1 MPHSDTIQPQKCVI
15 HIFNPETDYALAS
28 GCLRYNPPASILRL
42 RRDMALFPATFA
54 DDGDAILILDDRNSV
69 TIPQNYCGAEIVEL
83 GEAADF
89 IKCRIS
95 QGDTVEIKP
104 WGWNHSLRKTLL
116 SAGIPESLLKSDE
129 EISSLRALSH
139 RRTTIPFNRK
149 LRRMLPEMNIPEAC
163 EFTDTDSTLEFTVA
177 NPGAYLKAP
186 WSSSGRGVVCTS
198 GLSVRKIR
206 EWASGCIRRQGS
218 VMAERGYNRIADFA
232 TEWELSAGK
241 AIFAGV
247 SLFSTTPDGRYV
259 RNSFDSQESIFSR
272 IATFSAEWS
281 SRLIEAQ
288 RKALE
293 ILIAPSYSGPAG
305 IDMLATDEGRI
316 VPCVEINLRQT
327 MGMAALRVT
336 SRPQSPTEGHPPK
349 PKH

>member
-1 MPHSDTIQPQKCVI
+1 
-15 HIFNPETDYALAS
+15 
-28 GCLRYNPPASILRL
+28 
-42 RRDMALFPATFA
+42 
-54 DDGDAILILDDRNSV
+54 
-69 TIPQNYCGAEIVEL
+69 
-83 GEAADF
+83 
-89 IKCRIS
+89 
-95 QGDTVEIKP
+95 
-104 WGWNHSLRKTLL
+104 
-116 SAGIPESLLKSDE
+116 
-129 EISSLRALSH
+129 
-139 RRTTIPFNRK
+139 
-149 LRRMLPEMNIPEAC
+149 
-163 EFTDTDSTLEFTVA
+163 
-177 NPGAYLKAP
+177 
-186 WSSSGRGVVCTS
+186 
-198 GLSVRKIR
+198 
-206 EWASGCIRRQGS
+206 
-218 VMAERGYNRIADFA
+218 MAERGYNRIADFA